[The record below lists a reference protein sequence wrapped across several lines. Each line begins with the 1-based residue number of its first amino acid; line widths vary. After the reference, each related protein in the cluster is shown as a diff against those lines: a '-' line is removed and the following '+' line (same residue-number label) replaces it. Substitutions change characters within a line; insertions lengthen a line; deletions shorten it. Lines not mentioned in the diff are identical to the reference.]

1 MKLNTTDFR
10 RKCQHPL
17 LLALAIFP
25 VMLLLAI
32 NAAPEC
38 LAAMGGYL
46 GAWVLLAWGC
56 ILIPGKKRL
65 MAGLVSGALLA
76 GLAAVMLPL
85 REKPVLLLL
94 PLVYIPLLLAVLPM
108 GGWER
113 SRELPLAMH
122 VAGVLTHVLLQLII
136 SAAEMVGNAAYLPA
150 KTPLLLSFL
159 AYAVLVLLALNR
171 SSLDSAAQ
179 SRRRVP
185 LIMRRQN
192 LVLTLALLG
201 IGVLIAAI
209 PAIGSVLGMAWDWL
223 MRGVAFVAALIA
235 ALMPQRSSGGGG
247 GGGAPEADMGL
258 GEAYEPS
265 QLALLMEKII
275 GWAALIVMVIGLFFL
290 LRAAGKKLYQL
301 LKTLWRHLGRYGA
314 AAGEDYEDE
323 ITDTRD
329 ESDVEREGLLGRLRR
344 MVPAEEKGLTPAQQV
359 RSRYRRL
366 KQRRKWHDASTA
378 RENLP
383 EDASRLYE
391 QARYSGQPLTQA
403 DAERF
408 QEGTKRV

>member
-17 LLALAIFP
+17 LLALASVP
-25 VMLLLAI
+25 LALVLMV
-32 NAAPEC
+32 NAAPELMMVMWC
-38 LAAMGGYL
+38 FPS
-46 GAWVLLAWGC
+46 AWVLLSWGC
-56 ILIPGKKRL
+56 MLIPGRKR
-65 MAGLVSGALLA
+65 LLA
-76 GLAAVMLPL
+76 GLISAALLAAMAAMLLPL
-85 REKPVLLLL
+85 RANPVLILL
-94 PLVYIPLLLAVLPM
+94 PLMYIPLLLVSLPM

-113 SRELPLAMH
+113 SRELPLAVH
-122 VAGVLTHVLLQLII
+122 VAGVLTHVLLQLLI
-136 SAAEMVGNAAYLPA
+136 SASELVDSVVYAPA

-159 AYAVLVLLALNR
+159 GYAVLVLLALNR

-185 LIMRRQN
+185 LLMRRQN
-192 LVLTLALLG
+192 LVITLALLAL
-201 IGVLIAAI
+201 GVLLAAI
-209 PAIGSVLGMAWDWL
+209 PAIADVIGTAWNWFI
-223 MRGVAFVAALIA
+223 RGVAFVASL
-235 ALMPQRSSGGGG
+235 LLSLLPQRSGGSGGGG
-247 GGGAPEADMGL
+247 TGGDMDMGV

-275 GWAALIVMVIGLFFL
+275 GWAALIILAIGLIFL
-290 LRAAGKKLYQL
+290 LRAAGKKLVQL
-301 LKTLWRHLGRYGA
+301 LRYLWGRMNRYGA
-314 AAGEDYEDE
+314 MASEDYEDE

-344 MVPAEEKGLTPAQQV
+344 MVPTEEKGLTPAQQV

-378 RENLP
+378 RENLS

-408 QEGTKRV
+408 QEGTRRV

>member
-17 LLALAIFP
+17 LLALAGLP
-25 VMLLLAI
+25 LLLILAI
-32 NAAPEC
+32 NVAPEC
-38 LAAMGGYL
+38 MGIMCGYL

-56 ILIPGKKRL
+56 ILIPGKMRL
-65 MAGLVSGALLA
+65 LAGLVSGGLLA
-76 GLAAVMLPL
+76 GMAAVMFPL
-85 REKPVLLLL
+85 QDKPVLLLL
-94 PLVYIPLLLAVLPM
+94 PLVHIPLLLAVLPM

-113 SRELPLAMH
+113 SRELPLALH

-136 SAAEMVGNAAYLPA
+136 STGEMVGNATYFPA
-150 KTPLLLSFL
+150 KTPLLMSFL

-171 SSLDSAAQ
+171 TSLDSAAQ

-185 LIMRRQN
+185 LLMRRQN
-192 LVLTLALLG
+192 LLLTMALLV
-201 IGVLIAAI
+201 IGVLLAAI
-209 PAIGSVLGMAWDWL
+209 PAIGEVLGTAWDWFV
-223 MRGVAFVAALIA
+223 RGVAFVAALIMS
-235 ALMPQRSSGGGG
+235 LLPQRGGGGGG
-247 GGGAPEADMGL
+247 GGGAAEADMGL

-275 GWAALIVMVIGLFFL
+275 SWAALIVMAIGLFFL
-290 LRAAGKKLYQL
+290 LRVVGKKLYQL
-301 LKTLWRHLGRYGA
+301 LKRLWGHLGQYGA

-344 MVPAEEKGLTPAQQV
+344 MVPAEEKDLTPAQQV

-391 QARYSGQPLTQA
+391 QARYSGEPLTQA